1 MSAGHN
7 HPFARTTAGLAV
19 TLTLGG
25 LSIVSVS
32 PASAAPD
39 TTSIGAAK
47 SRAASLSHQADVAR
61 GRHRAVEK
69 SLSQARKRLKGIDT
83 SINRGKRVVTRL
95 QAEIAS
101 MAVDGYQSAGG
112 TSDPTTPPALKTPGS
127 TTLLTG
133 VTAVSEDTGG
143 RTERIAATTESIS
156 ALATRE
162 AGVTVQVT
170 RLAAREATLQR
181 RVASA
186 SAGASAAQARVNT
199 LEQRAAAAARA
210 AAAKKADEARQKA
223 VAANGPAVAYALAQV
238 GKAYVWGAAGPSAF
252 DCSGLTMAAW
262 SQAGVSL
269 PHSAAAQYSTGR
281 HISESELAPGDLVFY
296 YSGISHVGMYIG
308 GGKIVNALNPS
319 SGVRISGLHDMP
331 YVGAVRPG

>member
-19 TLTLGG
+19 TLTIGG
-25 LSIVSVS
+25 LSIATVS

-39 TTSIGAAK
+39 TSSIGAAK
-47 SRAASLSHQADVAR
+47 ARAATLAHQADVAR
-61 GRHRAVEK
+61 GRHQAVET
-69 SLSQARKRLKGIDT
+69 SLTRARKRLKGIDT
-83 SINRGKRVVTRL
+83 SITRSKRVVTRL
-95 QAEIAS
+95 QTEVAS
-101 MAVDGYQSAGG
+101 MAVDGYQAAGG
-112 TSDPTTPPALKTPGS
+112 TSDPATPPVLKAPGS

-133 VTAVSEDTGG
+133 VTAVSEDTDG
-143 RTERIAATTESIS
+143 RTERIASTTESIA

-162 AGVTVQVT
+162 VGVTAQVT
-170 RLAAREATLQR
+170 RLSAREATLQR
-181 RVASA
+181 QATRAD
-186 SAGASAAQARVNT
+186 AGASAAQARVST
-199 LEQRAAAAARA
+199 LQARAAAAAQEA
-210 AAAKKADEARQKA
+210 ARKKADEARQKA
-223 VAANGPAVAYALAQV
+223 VAANGPAVAYAMAQV

-269 PHSAAAQYSTGR
+269 PHSAAAQYNTGR
-281 HISESELAPGDLVFY
+281 HVSESELAPGDLVFY

-308 GGKIVNALNPS
+308 NGKIVNALNPG

>member
-25 LSIVSVS
+25 LSIASVS

-61 GRHRAVEK
+61 GRHQAVEK
-69 SLSQARKRLKGIDT
+69 SLTQARKRLKGIDA
-83 SINRGKRVVTRL
+83 SITRGKRVVTRL

-112 TSDPTTPPALKTPGS
+112 TSDPTTPPVLKTPGS

-143 RTERIAATTESIS
+143 RTEQIAATTESIS

-162 AGVTVQVT
+162 AGVTVTVT
-170 RLAAREATLQR
+170 RLATRAATLQR
-181 RVASA
+181 QAETAAAS
-186 SAGASAAQARVNT
+186 ASAAQARVSS
-199 LEQRAAAAARA
+199 LEQRAAEAARKA
-210 AAAKKADEARQKA
+210 ADAERAKA
-223 VAANGPAVAYALAQV
+223 VAANGPAVAYAMAQV
-238 GKAYVWGAAGPSAF
+238 GKAYVWGASGPSAF

-269 PHSAAAQYSTGR
+269 PHSAAAQYAGGR
-281 HISESELAPGDLVFY
+281 HISESELQPGDLVFY

-308 GGKIVNALNPS
+308 GGKIVNALNPG